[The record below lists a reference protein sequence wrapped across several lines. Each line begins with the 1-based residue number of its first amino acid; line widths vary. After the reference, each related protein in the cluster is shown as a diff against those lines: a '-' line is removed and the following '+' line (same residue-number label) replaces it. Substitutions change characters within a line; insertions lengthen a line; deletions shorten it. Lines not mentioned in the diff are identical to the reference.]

1 MKERAAKMVRMGND
15 RAAVPF
21 ASGEF
26 QRRRRELGLTQADL
40 ADLAGVSDRS
50 VRALE
55 AGKATLRLDVVAAV
69 VDALGLELQLAL
81 RTSA

>member
-1 MKERAAKMVRMGND
+1 MMVRMGND

-21 ASGEF
+21 APGEF